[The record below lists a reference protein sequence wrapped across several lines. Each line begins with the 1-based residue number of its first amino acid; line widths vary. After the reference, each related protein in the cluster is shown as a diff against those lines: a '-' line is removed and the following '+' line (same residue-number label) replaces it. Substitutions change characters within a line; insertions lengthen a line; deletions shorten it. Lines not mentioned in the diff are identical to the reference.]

1 MLVGLGSGAVEY
13 YNGSG
18 WSQLQATGWGS
29 AVTCMQVNWLASGQP
44 QVLVGLGS
52 GAVEYYDGSGWSQ
65 LQGTGWGSAIN
76 CASAQWSLV
85 TLSGNSA
92 A

>member
-1 MLVGLGSGAVEY
+1 MEY

-18 WSQLQATGWGS
+18 WSQLQGTGWGS
-29 AVTCMQVNWLASGQP
+29 AVTCLAVNWSTSETPLIM
-44 QVLVGLGS
+44 VGLANGS
-52 GAVEYYDGSGWSQ
+52 VQSFSGSGWSQ

-85 TLSGNSA
+85 TLSGSSA

>member
-1 MLVGLGSGAVEY
+1 
-13 YNGSG
+13 
-18 WSQLQATGWGS
+18 
-29 AVTCMQVNWLASGQP
+29 MQVNWLASGQP

-52 GAVEYYDGSGWSQ
+52 GAVEYYNGSCWSQ

>member
-1 MLVGLGSGAVEY
+1 MGLGSGAVEY
-13 YNGSG
+13 YN
-18 WSQLQATGWGS
+18 
-29 AVTCMQVNWLASGQP
+29 
-44 QVLVGLGS
+44 
-52 GAVEYYDGSGWSQ
+52 GSGWSQ